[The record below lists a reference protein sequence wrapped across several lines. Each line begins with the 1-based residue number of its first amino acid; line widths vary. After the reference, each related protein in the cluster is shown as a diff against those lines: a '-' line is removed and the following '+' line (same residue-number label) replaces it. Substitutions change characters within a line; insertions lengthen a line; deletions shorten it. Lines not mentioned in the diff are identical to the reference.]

1 MYKEIIKKNWKSGS
15 EEIMN
20 KSVDMVAELLEE
32 IKAVCPKK
40 YWWFIRKQQ
49 GLMSGGHYDED
60 FARYDVKQMYHVD
73 KQGNKVEG
81 EHWSMEQ
88 ARQVMQENGIGGKNN
103 VEDVYVGL
111 NAFWHDLACV
121 EEDDEIV
128 KLAVAFW
135 FKDSDFSDKVGKI
148 WWYICA
154 KKEIEE

>member
-32 IKAVCPKK
+32 MKEVCPKK

-49 GLMSGGHYDED
+49 GLMSGGHYDEE
-60 FARYDVKQMYHVD
+60 FARYDVKQKYHVD
-73 KQGNKVEG
+73 KRGNKVEG

-88 ARQVMQENGIGGKNN
+88 ARQVMQENGIGGKNT

-111 NAFWHDLACV
+111 NAFWHDLGCDL
-121 EEDDEIV
+121 EENEVI
-128 KLAVAFW
+128 KAAIAFW
-135 FKDSDFSDKVGKI
+135 FKDADFPDKVGKV
-148 WWYICA
+148 WWYMCQ
-154 KKEIEE
+154 KMEVE